1 MPSVACTGS
10 AFLQLTFGGRD
21 NPRNK
26 SDEHHH
32 SHEFDKCLRYD
43 NDRGEMERR
52 WQHHSDR
59 EHDHVES
66 SPLCGVSDPTIRSLI
81 ARYSYVNRNRGDV
94 AMQIPSVEHNGRLE
108 LTWTNKNRRLL
119 SHEDGSYEWTT
130 AGDYRTSEVRLLHD
144 VKTVGETLPRK
155 DRANDNLLI
164 RGDALHA
171 LTSLAELPEFRGT
184 FLNKVKLVYVD
195 PPFNTGQAFL
205 HYDDALEH
213 SVWLTMMRDRLL
225 QIRELLADD
234 GSVWLHLD
242 DVEVHRARIVM
253 DEVFGA
259 QNFLTTVIW
268 EKRYS
273 RSNDASFSVSHD
285 TLLVY
290 RKSPAFV
297 VSNRLARIS
306 DTQYSNPDGDPR
318 GPWRGIPWDAPE
330 VRLGL
335 EYPITTAAGTVKVPP
350 RGRHWSGTEENW
362 SKIVDAGMAYFGKSG
377 AGMPNVKKYLSEM
390 QGLVPHTV
398 WNHEEVGHNDGA
410 KKEIQSLFPDVT
422 PFATPKP
429 EKLLERILHI
439 ASQPGDLVLDCFAGS
454 GTTAAV
460 AQKMG
465 RRWAIVEWQALT
477 IEKFTMPRLQKVV
490 EGKDLGGISTSS
502 TRQAVNTLP
511 GNLTPERAQL
521 VSAAIS
527 AVVGAGAL
535 ADIDADAA
543 KAVIKAL
550 KGYLRTREIKKTNWT
565 GGGGFRV
572 LDVAPS
578 MFESDEDEI
587 FLSGWATGEQL
598 AEAVAAQF
606 AFTYSPE
613 GAFVGK
619 RGTVRL
625 AVVDGFVNDD
635 FVDYLLSNLAPNE
648 LIEVYAT
655 GVDPD
660 AQEHLKT
667 RLPGSRLV
675 KIPASII
682 SSYRRANRRQTG
694 LNWLASKPEENA

>member
-1 MPSVACTGS
+1 
-10 AFLQLTFGGRD
+10 
-21 NPRNK
+21 
-26 SDEHHH
+26 
-32 SHEFDKCLRYD
+32 
-43 NDRGEMERR
+43 
-52 WQHHSDR
+52 
-59 EHDHVES
+59 
-66 SPLCGVSDPTIRSLI
+66 
-81 ARYSYVNRNRGDV
+81 
-94 AMQIPSVEHNGRLE
+94 
-108 LTWTNKNRRLL
+108 
-119 SHEDGSYEWTT
+119 
-130 AGDYRTSEVRLLHD
+130 
-144 VKTVGETLPRK
+144 
-155 DRANDNLLI
+155 
-164 RGDALHA
+164 
-171 LTSLAELPEFRGT
+171 
-184 FLNKVKLVYVD
+184 
-195 PPFNTGQAFL
+195 
-205 HYDDALEH
+205 
-213 SVWLTMMRDRLL
+213 
-225 QIRELLADD
+225 
-234 GSVWLHLD
+234 
-242 DVEVHRARIVM
+242 
-253 DEVFGA
+253 
-259 QNFLTTVIW
+259 
-268 EKRYS
+268 
-273 RSNDASFSVSHD
+273 
-285 TLLVY
+285 
-290 RKSPAFV
+290 
-297 VSNRLARIS
+297 
-306 DTQYSNPDGDPR
+306 
-318 GPWRGIPWDAPE
+318 
-330 VRLGL
+330 
-335 EYPITTAAGTVKVPP
+335 
-350 RGRHWSGTEENW
+350 
-362 SKIVDAGMAYFGKSG
+362 
-377 AGMPNVKKYLSEM
+377 MPNVKKYLSEM